1 MLMMMRGE
9 EEKKRRYD
17 NYYIVTTV
25 GLLPGVPNPEEEG
38 SFHYFDN
45 RICKIVLDDKLWI
58 VDIMFDVKYLA
69 ALHARCSIVVL
80 VVKYVAKRDE
90 LDLS

>member
-1 MLMMMRGE
+1 MMMRRGE

-45 RICKIVLDDKLWI
+45 RICKIVLE
-58 VDIMFDVKYLA
+58 A
-69 ALHARCSIVVL
+69 
-80 VVKYVAKRDE
+80 
-90 LDLS
+90 

>member
-1 MLMMMRGE
+1 M
-9 EEKKRRYD
+9 D
-17 NYYIVTTV
+17 NNRFFLHIYFIIII
-25 GLLPGVPNPEEEG
+25 LLPRSIYNNITLYIII
-38 SFHYFDN
+38 F
-45 RICKIVLDDKLWI
+45 DKLWI

-69 ALHARCSIVVL
+69 ALHARCSIIVL